1 MTTIN
6 TAGVY
11 NFLLYASVCSKVIA
25 RNIFK
30 ADNLHINRGF
40 LINHVE
46 TCHELPI
53 EHKDLMHRVQR
64 SEAELFI

>member
-11 NFLLYASVCSKVIA
+11 NLFLYASVCSKVVA

-40 LINHVE
+40 LISHVD
-46 TCHELPI
+46 TCHKLPI
-53 EHKDLMHRVQR
+53 EHKDLMHRVKW
-64 SEAELFI
+64 SEAELFF